1 MKKGISMK
9 YHSKWSDRRTAVG
22 NLKPF
27 MFLIIELIALGMA
40 CWLVSLF
47 GIFFITI
54 LVCLGAIYLFM
65 TSSLPRY
72 NKVKKRQKYSK
83 Y

>member
-1 MKKGISMK
+1 MR

-27 MFLIIELIALGMA
+27 MFLMIELTALLMA

-47 GIFFITI
+47 GILLITI
-54 LVCLGAIYLFM
+54 LVCLGAMYLFM
-65 TSSLPRY
+65 TSSVPRY
-72 NKVKKRQKYSK
+72 DKVKKRQKYSK
-83 Y
+83 H

>member
-1 MKKGISMK
+1 MK
-9 YHSKWSDRRTAVG
+9 YHSKWSDRRVASG

-27 MFLIIELIALGMA
+27 MYLILETVALLMA

-47 GIFFITI
+47 DILLITI
-54 LVCLGAIYLFM
+54 LVCLGAMYLFM
-65 TSSLPRY
+65 TSSFPRY

>member
-1 MKKGISMK
+1 ME
-9 YHSKWSDRRTAVG
+9 YHSKWSDRRTASG

-27 MFLIIELIALGMA
+27 IFLIIELTALLMA

-47 GIFFITI
+47 DILFITI
-54 LVCLGAIYLFM
+54 LVCLGAMYLFM

-72 NKVKKRQKYSK
+72 DKVKKRQKYSK
-83 Y
+83 H